1 MTTTIHGQI
10 RGVNNPHTPNEL
22 AVHRVRLDGRPGCGD
37 RVRSY
42 KGDPLVLVPIP
53 PHQLKATLAVSI
65 GMCGRHGC
73 WT

>member
-1 MTTTIHGQI
+1 MTIPGQI
-10 RGVNNPHTPNEL
+10 RRTTDPHTPNEL

-53 PHQLKATLAVSI
+53 PHQLKATLAVSK
-65 GMCGRHGC
+65 GPCGHWGC